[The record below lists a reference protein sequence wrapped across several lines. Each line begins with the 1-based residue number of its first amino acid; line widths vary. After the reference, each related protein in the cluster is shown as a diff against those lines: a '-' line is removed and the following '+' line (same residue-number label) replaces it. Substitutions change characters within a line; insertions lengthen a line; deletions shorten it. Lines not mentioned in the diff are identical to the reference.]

1 MNVDRARVRI
11 RERAPTEVL
20 DLTFVFLKRNAALFG
35 ALAAL
40 LVIPAALIVALA
52 ARTYVALS
60 WYVAFVG
67 CMVMDVVIRAPV
79 VLACGQVM
87 FSDRVRLGGVL
98 ADLRRHLPVV
108 VSLVGRRALLA
119 LTVVGVLLD
128 WFGRYHA
135 DEVLLLERLDG
146 AAAQTRLR
154 HLRRRFGS
162 QCQEQLVH
170 HLFLGTV
177 AVVSAVSVWVFA
189 RMIFSNESVE
199 WWPKNGGD
207 VAFVAAVLAVQVYF
221 AAAKFL
227 FYLNLRTV
235 NEGWDLFLETRAI
248 ESLLERRRPRAGA
261 PRLTRPVA
269 TDGAAGGAAGA
280 PETAGETA
288 AEGTP

>member
-20 DLTFVFLKRNAALFG
+20 DLAFVFLKRNGALFG

-40 LVIPAALIVALA
+40 VVIPATLVVAA
-52 ARTYVALS
+52 AASTYTSLS

-67 CMVMDVVIRAPV
+67 CMVMDIVIRAPV
-79 VLACGQVM
+79 LLACGQAM
-87 FSDRVRLGGVL
+87 FSERVRLASVL
-98 ADLRRHLPVV
+98 ADLRRHLPIV

-119 LTVVGVLLD
+119 LTVGGVLLD

-177 AVVSAVSVWVFA
+177 AVVSAMSIWVCV
-189 RMIFSNESVE
+189 RMIFSNESVD
-199 WWPKNGGD
+199 WWPRGGGD
-207 VAFVAAVLAVQVYF
+207 VVFVGAVLAVQVYF
-221 AAAKFL
+221 ATAKFL

-248 ESLLERRRPRAGA
+248 EALLERRRGPRADA

-269 TDGAAGGAAGA
+269 TDVTANGGHASAAGGPPPEAA
-280 PETAGETA
+280 P
-288 AEGTP
+288 

>member
-1 MNVDRARVRI
+1 MNVRHARVRI

-20 DLTFVFLKRNAALFG
+20 DLAFVFLKRNGALFG
-35 ALAAL
+35 ALTAL
-40 LVIPAALIVALA
+40 LVIPATAVVVTA
-52 ARTYVALS
+52 ASTYSSLS

-67 CMVMDVVIRAPV
+67 CMVMDVVVRAPV
-79 VLACGQVM
+79 VLACGQAM
-87 FSDRVRLGGVL
+87 FSERVQVRGVL
-98 ADLRRHLPVV
+98 ADLRRHLPIV

-119 LTVVGVLLD
+119 LTVGGVLLD

-170 HLFLGTV
+170 HLFLGTL
-177 AVVSAVSVWVFA
+177 AVVSAVSVWVFV
-189 RMIFSNESVE
+189 RMIFSTESVE
-199 WWPKNGGD
+199 WWPKSGGD
-207 VAFVAAVLAVQVYF
+207 VAFVAAVLTVQVYF
-221 AAAKFL
+221 ATAKFL

-248 ESLLERRRPRAGA
+248 EALLERRRGPGGGA

-269 TDGAAGGAAGA
+269 T
-280 PETAGETA
+280 ETVTGEPA
-288 AEGTP
+288 AEVTP